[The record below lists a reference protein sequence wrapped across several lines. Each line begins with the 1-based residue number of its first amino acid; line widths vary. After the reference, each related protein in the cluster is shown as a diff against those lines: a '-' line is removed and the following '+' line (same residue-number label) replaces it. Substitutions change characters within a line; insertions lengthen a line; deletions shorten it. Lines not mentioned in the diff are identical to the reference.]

1 MTDLALRGLR
11 LWIAAP
17 ALRRAIAVVCALAF
31 VLVSFAHGMQH
42 FNGPTSAISI
52 QADLGSQDD
61 GAGTSKKASIAFEHC
76 LGCSMIATLVLA
88 PSIMPDRIEGD
99 LPARRFDL
107 HRPHIPV
114 AETPPPILSI

>member
-1 MTDLALRGLR
+1 MTDLALRGLK

-42 FNGPTSAISI
+42 FNSPTPAISI

-61 GAGTSKKASIAFEHC
+61 GPDTSKKASVAFEHC
-76 LGCSMIATLVLA
+76 QGCSMIATLELA
-88 PSIMPDRIEGD
+88 PSTMPDRIEGD

-107 HRPHIPV
+107 RRPHPPF
-114 AETPPPILSI
+114 AETPPPIASI